1 MTVPDEAGQHSQRHT
16 PPEPD
21 PAIEQLEDQ
30 RFLPERKS
38 RVWKFI
44 AVAVLALVLAVST
57 RWWGVTA
64 VMP

>member
-30 RFLPERKS
+30 RHLPKREN
-38 RVWKFI
+38 RVWKVI
-44 AVAVLALVLAVST
+44 VVAAFALVLAVST
-57 RWWGVTA
+57 GWWGVTA